1 MNIKIYKTNNCKNC
15 EILLEN
21 LKDAIDSLKNE
32 NEIKLEICTSLVE
45 MSKKEIYEIPA
56 LEIDNEIISQG
67 IVYGVEDL
75 IKIINDKS
83 IKRDDFKNHAICD
96 EKGCRLDGKK

>member
-21 LKDAIDSLKNE
+21 LNDAIKEINKD
-32 NEIKLEICTSLVE
+32 IKLEICTSIIE
-45 MSKKEIYEIPA
+45 MSKKEIIEIPA

-67 IVYGVEDL
+67 KVYSKEDL
-75 IKIINDKS
+75 IKILENKS
-83 IKRDDFKNHAICD
+83 IIKKENFENHDICD
-96 EKGCRLDGKK
+96 EKGCRLNGKK